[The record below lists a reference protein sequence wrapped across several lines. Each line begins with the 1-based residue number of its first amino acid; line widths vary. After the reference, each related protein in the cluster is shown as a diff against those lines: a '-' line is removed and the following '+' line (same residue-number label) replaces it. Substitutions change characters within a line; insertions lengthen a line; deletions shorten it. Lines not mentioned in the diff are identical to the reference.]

1 MILPTA
7 GQGNANMWKL
17 ITHNCLIFSL
27 FNLFEIENT
36 GQIAGV
42 TMDGLK
48 RNSYFV
54 SNIICSSLAHFFT
67 LPSGRC
73 LAKTWESCR
82 LSKAEEKMVAQ
93 ATVLSQIFSSMVG
106 GVPFFLFWIIHW
118 MVVSLLFVYM
128 AFIPCFSMQNACSL
142 SHLCLILCVLSSISM
157 CKLSS
162 HQSSFFSSLC
172 AYWLVRPYL
181 AQTPANSQ
189 ILLFCTEIRCPW
201 PEPAISKDTC
211 FCKAASWF
219 HGLEEP

>member
-27 FNLFEIENT
+27 FNLFEIENA

-48 RNSYFV
+48 RNSCFV

-93 ATVLSQIFSSMVG
+93 ATVLSQIFSSMAVFAIFPLLTAEG
-106 GVPFFLFWIIHW
+106 IIHW

-142 SHLCLILCVLSSISM
+142 SHLCVILCALSSISM

-162 HQSSFFSSLC
+162 HQGSLFSSPC
-172 AYWLVRPYL
+172 AYWLIRPYL
-181 AQTPANSQ
+181 AQTPVNSQ
-189 ILLFCTEIRCPW
+189 ILVLYRNTLSMTWAC
-201 PEPAISKDTC
+201 
-211 FCKAASWF
+211 
-219 HGLEEP
+219 H